1 MAFADSLHY
10 RTSHDILARPFVR
23 LRSSFR
29 LIAFEPGGVAGAAQS
44 WTYAL
49 QSLETGNSGLI
60 FTSFSLFLRDFFS
73 PLLASSRR
81 MNSIDEAWLS
91 LLLVALFGLLLFLR
105 IKFPNTS
112 RGRETAVLLVAT
124 VLFFSICNFFLRSS
138 AATVEKLSEPQTTM
152 LLR

>member
-1 MAFADSLHY
+1 M
-10 RTSHDILARPFVR
+10 T
-23 LRSSFR
+23 
-29 LIAFEPGGVAGAAQS
+29 GAAQS

-73 PLLASSRR
+73 PLLASSGR

-91 LLLVALFGLLLFLR
+91 LLLAALFGLLLFLR